1 MKLLL
6 SIIIIAS
13 SVAACGGSSEYEKV
27 TDNWTRK
34 GEMRQ
39 RYQEAL
45 TVAVTFKSL
54 QWREAFARKTAED
67 RGLEGPA
74 LDQQIAQAKADD
86 AGPVEFQ
93 MIVVTWDRRENDL
106 DRGKKSVWKIRL
118 LDDAGMEVEPLEII
132 KDKRPDYIIR
142 AEFPE
147 MKNFAVAYVVRFPRD
162 KVPNPGTNLRMHMS
176 SPRGGVRLIWA
187 GRST

>member
-1 MKLLL
+1 MKLAAALL
-6 SIIIIAS
+6 AML
-13 SVAACGGSSEYEKV
+13 VVLAVTACGGASEYERA
-27 TDNWTRK
+27 TETWTRK

-54 QWREAFARKTAED
+54 QWREPFARKTAED

-74 LDQQIAQAKADD
+74 LEQQLAQARADD
-86 AGPVEFQ
+86 AGPLEFQ
-93 MIVVTWDRRENDL
+93 MIVITWDRRENDL
-106 DRGKKSVWKIRL
+106 DRGKKSVWRIRL
-118 LDDAGMEVEPLEII
+118 IDDQGMEVEPLEIV

-147 MKNFAVAYVVRFPRD
+147 MNNFAEAY
-162 KVPNPGTNLRMHMS
+162 
-176 SPRGGVRLIWA
+176 
-187 GRST
+187 

>member
-6 SIIIIAS
+6 PVLFM
-13 SVAACGGSSEYEKV
+13 VAACGGANEYERV
-27 TDNWTRK
+27 TTNYTRK

-45 TVAVTFKSL
+45 TVAVTYKSP

-67 RGLEGPA
+67 RGLEGAA
-74 LDQQIAQAKADD
+74 LQQQIDQAKADD

-118 LDDAGMEVEPLEII
+118 LDEQGMEVEPLEII
-132 KDKRPDYIIR
+132 RDKRPDYIIR

-162 KVPNPGTNLRMHMS
+162 KVPNPSANLRMHMS
-176 SPRGGVRLIWA
+176 SPRGGVRLVWA
-187 GRST
+187 GRT